1 MTHFA
6 CKKNFN
12 VIELF
17 TLHSVKSISE
27 NNVLL
32 KDVTHFVKLNIKSEL
47 LYLQNYGLN

>member
-1 MTHFA
+1 MTDFT
-6 CKKNFN
+6 CKRNFN
-12 VIELF
+12 VFELF
-17 TLHSVKSISE
+17 TLLSVKSVSE